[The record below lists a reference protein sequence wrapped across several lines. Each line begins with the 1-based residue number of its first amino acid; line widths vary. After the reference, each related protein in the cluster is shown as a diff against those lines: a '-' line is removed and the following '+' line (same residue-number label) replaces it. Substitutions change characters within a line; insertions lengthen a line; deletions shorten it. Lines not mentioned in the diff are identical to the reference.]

1 MINETA
7 SERDESGKKK
17 AETDVVGTALIIGGF
32 AATAVG
38 IAIAE
43 PIVIGAG
50 VVVAGAGVC
59 VKASNR
65 R

>member
-17 AETDVVGTALIIGGF
+17 AETDVVGTALIIGGV

-38 IAIAE
+38 IVIAK
-43 PIVIGAG
+43 PIVIRAG
-50 VVVAGAGVC
+50 VVV
-59 VKASNR
+59 K
-65 R
+65 